1 MLCKSGR
8 VRERLGRE
16 RRSQGLVFHIVDEG
30 NTQSHKEQSTQSGRE
45 KGL

>member
-16 RRSQGLVFHIVDEG
+16 RSQGLVFQIVDEG
-30 NTQSHKEQSTQSGRE
+30 NTQSHKEQSTQWGRE